1 MRRLVAGMAVLGI
14 ALTGCSKVAH
24 DAPVTLSGTAQHP
37 DGSPLV
43 DTTVGVDVAPGPS
56 VLLAVPVII
65 ATFGQACRTALCG
78 AEHTTETDTDGNY
91 AFDLVGRDVQGLFGE
106 EVWLRAG
113 VRGTRTG
120 DALAGPA
127 GSVDLVVRDEQVQLP
142 TIRLWD
148 PPVTI
153 QSDAVAW
160 EAPPTE
166 QGDPE
171 RTEIVFETL
180 EGDRVWLAPAT
191 PTGSTVDARV
201 LEDTTG
207 GVAAAVTLPG
217 GEPDGIER
225 RQLTSATHGYVSDAG
240 APASRGAPCEV
251 LHHTGTRTPLRPCT
265 LTDGSLGDPLDADL
279 SPADPTCP
287 SPEAGATEP
296 CDLRAGVAIQLG
308 GEVPVELVVV
318 RGCDDCEVVVGDRAF
333 ATERTFEA
341 FSVGTVAHE
350 VVLDGD
356 VELLTEVS
364 VWTGPPAGGLRPID
378 HSAALDEIAQDPP
391 DDAQDAHGADD
402 PGPSGDGRAG
412 DRGGGVLPVAA
423 AVLLVA
429 ATLALVVVAARRRS

>member
-1 MRRLVAGMAVLGI
+1 MAALGI
-14 ALTGCSKVAH
+14 ALAGCSRVAH
-24 DAPVTLSGTAQHP
+24 DAQVTLSGTAQHP

-43 DTTVGVDVAPGPS
+43 DATVGLDVAPGPS

-78 AEHTTETDTDGNY
+78 AEHTTETDANGDY
-91 AFDLVGRDVQGLFGE
+91 AFDLLGRDVQGLFGE
-106 EVWLRAG
+106 EVWLQAG

-127 GSVDLVVRDEQVQLP
+127 GSVELVVRDEQVQLP

-148 PPVTI
+148 PAVTI
-153 QSDAVAW
+153 ETDAVAW
-160 EAPPTE
+160 EALLPE

-180 EGDRVWLAPAT
+180 EGDRVWFGSAA
-191 PTGSTVDARV
+191 PTGTDIDPRL

-207 GVAAAVTLPG
+207 GVAALVTLPG
-217 GEPDGIER
+217 GDPDGIER
-225 RQLTSATHGYVSDAG
+225 RQLRSSTHGYVSDAG

-251 LHHTGTRTPLRPCT
+251 VHHTGMRTALRPCT
-265 LTDGSLGDPLDADL
+265 LTDGSLGRTLDADL

-287 SPEAGATEP
+287 TPEAGATEP
-296 CDLRAGVAIQLG
+296 CDVRARVAIQVG
-308 GEVPVELVVV
+308 GELPVELVVV

-341 FSVGTVAHE
+341 FTVDTIASE

-364 VWTGPPAGGLRPID
+364 VWTGPAAGGLRATD
-378 HSAALDEIAQDPP
+378 HSVELEGDAQEPP
-391 DDAQDAHGADD
+391 DTQAAPGSSDD
-402 PGPSGDGRAG
+402 VQSDGGPGLGL
-412 DRGGGVLPVAA
+412 LPIA
-423 AVLLVA
+423 AVVLVA
-429 ATLALVVVAARRRS
+429 ATLALVVVAARRRR